1 MLQNSLTNMG
11 HNVQNFF
18 KSEKKLRTAAA
29 TTNSVYLI
37 LSTFVYNILPKEE
50 KIILDHFKL
59 TSTSAY
65 ARTLL
70 CTHILLANK
79 LQHQHMH
86 ALAYTHTHAR
96 TRASSRPKSIPS
108 CVQFICSPYVVFDD
122 FI

>member
-1 MLQNSLTNMG
+1 MG

-86 ALAYTHTHAR
+86 ALAYTHTHMRAR
-96 TRASSRPKSIPS
+96 
-108 CVQFICSPYVVFDD
+108 VQVLGQSQFPAVFSLSVPPML
-122 FI
+122 FLMTLYRLQML